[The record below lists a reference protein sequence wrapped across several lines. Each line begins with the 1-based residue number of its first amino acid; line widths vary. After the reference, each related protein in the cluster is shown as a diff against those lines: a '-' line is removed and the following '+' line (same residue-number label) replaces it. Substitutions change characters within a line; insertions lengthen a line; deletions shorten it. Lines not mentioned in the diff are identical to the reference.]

1 MAKPF
6 EELLVVLDEL
16 TMVLKKTDVT
26 ATLSEKRV
34 NASPEMVAVDGLRA
48 YVEGNR
54 TRAMEDWRSVRR
66 RAFVRTCTKAFS
78 CVAEAIAARASF
90 GSTPS

>member
-16 TMVLKKTDVT
+16 TMLLKNPDVT
-26 ATLSEKRV
+26 ATLSERRV
-34 NASPEMVAVDGLRA
+34 NASLAMVAVDGLRA

-54 TRAMEDWRSVRR
+54 TRAMEE
-66 RAFVRTCTKAFS
+66 FS
-78 CVAEAIAARASF
+78 CVAEEIAARASF